1 MASIHEFIKEEISKL
16 KTENLYRRLRTVEN
30 QNGSLIVDKKK
41 IINFNSNDY
50 LGLSSNQTII
60 KNMVKEFNEISQ
72 CSSRLVGGNHLN
84 IEKLEQVLSKH
95 RKTES
100 SLVYT
105 TGYSAVQGVIS
116 TLSDRDTTIFSDE
129 LNHASII
136 DGCRLG
142 NAKIK
147 IFRHNDTE
155 HLLELLGSVSGKKIL
170 VTEGVFSIKGD
181 MSNLNSICNF
191 AKEFGVFTIVDD
203 AHGDFVFGKNGSGTP
218 SELKVNNL
226 VDIHISSLSKA
237 LGCFGGYVACN
248 EMVRDY
254 LINRSRQFIFT
265 SALPTHLCN
274 SALYAISI
282 AKKGILQR
290 RLFNN
295 IRFLQNGLRKIGY
308 DIGNSCSQIIPI
320 HIGSENLAVKFADKL
335 LQKGIFVHPMRFP
348 TVKMGCAVLRLSLSA
363 SHTKEQLIYTLK
375 ELKNIGKKHKVIF
388 SHK

>member
-16 KTENLYRRLRTVEN
+16 KTENLYRRLRIVEN

-50 LGLSSNQTII
+50 LGLSSNQAII
-60 KNMVKEFNEISQ
+60 KNMVKEFDEISQ

-155 HLLELLGSVSGKKIL
+155 HLLELLGGVSGKKIL
-170 VTEGVFSIKGD
+170 VTEGVFSIEGD

-295 IRFLQNGLRKIGY
+295 VRFLQNGLRKIGY

-375 ELKNIGKKHKVIF
+375 ELKNIGKKHKVI
-388 SHK
+388 

>member
-1 MASIHEFIKEEISKL
+1 MASIHEFVKEEISKL
-16 KTENLYRRLRTVEN
+16 KTENLYRRLRIVEN

-50 LGLSSNQTII
+50 LGLSSNQAII
-60 KNMVKEFNEISQ
+60 KNMVKEFDEISQ

-155 HLLELLGSVSGKKIL
+155 HLLDLLGGVSGKKIL
-170 VTEGVFSIKGD
+170 VTEGVFSVEGD

-295 IRFLQNGLRKIGY
+295 VKFLQNGLRKIGY

-320 HIGSENLAVKFADKL
+320 HIGSENLAMKFADKL

-375 ELKNIGKKHKVIF
+375 ELKNIGKKHKVI
-388 SHK
+388 

>member
-16 KTENLYRRLRTVEN
+16 KTENLYRRLRIVEN

-60 KNMVKEFNEISQ
+60 KNTVKEFDEISQ

-84 IEKLEQVLSKH
+84 IEKLEQVLSQH

-116 TLSDRDTTIFSDE
+116 TISDRDTTIFSDE

-147 IFRHNDTE
+147 IFRHNDTD
-155 HLLELLGSVSGKKIL
+155 HLLDLLGGVSGKKIL
-170 VTEGVFSIKGD
+170 VTEGIFSIEGD
-181 MSNLNSICNF
+181 MSNLNSICKF
-191 AKEFGVFTIVDD
+191 AKEFGIFTIVDD

-248 EMVRDY
+248 EVVRDY
-254 LINRSRQFIFT
+254 LINTSRQFIFT

-282 AKKGILQR
+282 AKKGILQQ

-295 IRFLQNGLRKIGY
+295 VKFLQNGLRKIGY

-375 ELKNIGKKHKVIF
+375 ELKYIGKKHKVV
-388 SHK
+388 

>member
-1 MASIHEFIKEEISKL
+1 LASIHEFIKEEISKL
-16 KTENLYRRLRTVEN
+16 KTENLYRRLRIVEN

-50 LGLSSNQTII
+50 LGLSSNQAII
-60 KNMVKEFNEISQ
+60 KNMIKEFDEISQ

-116 TLSDRDTTIFSDE
+116 TVSDRDTTIFSDE

-155 HLLELLGSVSGKKIL
+155 HLLELLGGVSGKKIL
-170 VTEGVFSIKGD
+170 VTEGIFSIEGD

-218 SELKVNNL
+218 SELKVNDL

-282 AKKGILQR
+282 AKRGILQR

-295 IRFLQNGLRKIGY
+295 VRFLQNGLRKIGY

-363 SHTKEQLIYTLK
+363 SHTKEQLVYTLK
-375 ELKNIGKKHKVIF
+375 ELKNIGKKHKVI
-388 SHK
+388 

>member
-1 MASIHEFIKEEISKL
+1 LASIHEFIKEEISKL

-60 KNMVKEFNEISQ
+60 KNMIKEFDEISQ

-116 TLSDRDTTIFSDE
+116 TISDRDTTIFSDE

-136 DGCRLG
+136 DGCCLG

-155 HLLELLGSVSGKKIL
+155 HLLELLGSVSGKKIV
-170 VTEGVFSIKGD
+170 VTEGVFSIEGD
-181 MSNLNSICNF
+181 MSNLNSICNC
-191 AKEFGVFTIVDD
+191 AKEFGAFTIVDD

-308 DIGNSCSQIIPI
+308 DIGNSSSQIIPI

-375 ELKNIGKKHKVIF
+375 ELKNIGNKHKVI
-388 SHK
+388 

>member
-16 KTENLYRRLRTVEN
+16 KTENLYRRLRIVEN

-50 LGLSSNQTII
+50 LGLSSNQAII
-60 KNMVKEFNEISQ
+60 KNMVKEFDEISQ

-155 HLLELLGSVSGKKIL
+155 HLLELLGGVSGKKIL
-170 VTEGVFSIKGD
+170 VTEGVFSIEGD
-181 MSNLNSICNF
+181 MSNLNSICKF

-248 EMVRDY
+248 EIVRDY

-295 IRFLQNGLRKIGY
+295 VRFLQNGLRKIGY

-363 SHTKEQLIYTLK
+363 SHTKEQLVYTLK
-375 ELKNIGKKHKVIF
+375 ELKSIGKKHKVI
-388 SHK
+388 

>member
-16 KTENLYRRLRTVEN
+16 KTENLYRRLRIVEN

-50 LGLSSNQTII
+50 LGLSSNQAII
-60 KNMVKEFNEISQ
+60 KNTVKEFDEISQ

-155 HLLELLGSVSGKKIL
+155 HLLELLGGVSGKKIL
-170 VTEGVFSIKGD
+170 VTEGIFSIEGD

-295 IRFLQNGLRKIGY
+295 VKFLQSGLRKIGY

-375 ELKNIGKKHKVIF
+375 ELKNIGKKHKVV
-388 SHK
+388 

>member
-1 MASIHEFIKEEISKL
+1 LASIHEFIKEEISKL
-16 KTENLYRRLRTVEN
+16 KTENLYRRLRIVEN

-50 LGLSSNQTII
+50 LGLSSNQAII
-60 KNMVKEFNEISQ
+60 KNTVKEFDEISQ

-155 HLLELLGSVSGKKIL
+155 HLLELLGGVSGKKIL
-170 VTEGVFSIKGD
+170 VTEGIFSIEGD

-218 SELKVNNL
+218 SELKVSNL

-282 AKKGILQR
+282 AKNGILQR

-295 IRFLQNGLRKIGY
+295 VRFLQNGLRKIGY

-375 ELKNIGKKHKVIF
+375 ELKNIGKKHKVI
-388 SHK
+388 

>member
-16 KTENLYRRLRTVEN
+16 KTENVYRRLRIVEN

-50 LGLSSNQTII
+50 LGLASNQAII
-60 KNMVKEFNEISQ
+60 KNTVKEFDEISQ

-155 HLLELLGSVSGKKIL
+155 HLLELLGGVSGKKIL
-170 VTEGVFSIKGD
+170 VTEGIFSIEGD

-295 IRFLQNGLRKIGY
+295 VKFLQNGLRKIGY

-375 ELKNIGKKHKVIF
+375 ELKNIGKKHKVV
-388 SHK
+388 

>member
-16 KTENLYRRLRTVEN
+16 KTENLYRRLRIVEN

-50 LGLSSNQTII
+50 LGLSSNQAII
-60 KNMVKEFNEISQ
+60 KNTVNEFDEISQ

-129 LNHASII
+129 LNHASIV

-155 HLLELLGSVSGKKIL
+155 HLLELLGGASGKKIL
-170 VTEGVFSIKGD
+170 VTEGIFSIEGD
-181 MSNLNSICNF
+181 MSNLNSICKF

-295 IRFLQNGLRKIGY
+295 VKFLQNGLRKIGY

-320 HIGSENLAVKFADKL
+320 HIGSENLTVKIADKL

-348 TVKMGCAVLRLSLSA
+348 TVKIGCAVLRLSLSA

-375 ELKNIGKKHKVIF
+375 ELKNIGKKHKVV
-388 SHK
+388 

>member
-1 MASIHEFIKEEISKL
+1 LASIHEFIKEEISKL
-16 KTENLYRRLRTVEN
+16 KTENLYRKLRIVEN
-30 QNGSLIVDKKK
+30 HNGSLIVDKNK

-50 LGLSSNQTII
+50 LGLSSNQAII
-60 KNMVKEFNEISQ
+60 KNTVNEFDEISQ

-155 HLLELLGSVSGKKIL
+155 HLLELLGGVSGKKIL
-170 VTEGVFSIKGD
+170 VTEGIFSIEGD
-181 MSNLNSICNF
+181 MSNLNSICKF
-191 AKEFGVFTIVDD
+191 AKEFGVFTIIDD

-248 EMVRDY
+248 EVVRDY
-254 LINRSRQFIFT
+254 LINRSREFIFT

-282 AKKGILQR
+282 AKKGTLQR

-295 IRFLQNGLRKIGY
+295 VKFLQNGLRKIGY

-320 HIGSENLAVKFADKL
+320 HIGSEILAVKFADKL

-375 ELKNIGKKHKVIF
+375 ELKNIGKKHKVV
-388 SHK
+388 

>member
-1 MASIHEFIKEEISKL
+1 LASIHEFIKEEISKL
-16 KTENLYRRLRTVEN
+16 KTENLYRRLRIVEN

-50 LGLSSNQTII
+50 LGLSSNQAII
-60 KNMVKEFNEISQ
+60 KNMKKEFDEISQ

-116 TLSDRDTTIFSDE
+116 TISDRDTTIFSDE

-155 HLLELLGSVSGKKIL
+155 HLLELLGGVLGKKIL
-170 VTEGVFSIKGD
+170 VTEGVFSIGGD
-181 MSNLNSICNF
+181 MSNLNSICNL
-191 AKEFGVFTIVDD
+191 AKEFGAFTIVDD

-282 AKKGILQR
+282 AKKGNLQR

-308 DIGNSCSQIIPI
+308 DIGNSCSQIIPL

-375 ELKNIGKKHKVIF
+375 ELKNIGKKHKVI
-388 SHK
+388 

>member
-60 KNMVKEFNEISQ
+60 KNMIKEFDEISQ

-170 VTEGVFSIKGD
+170 VTEGVFSIEGD

-191 AKEFGVFTIVDD
+191 AKEFGAFTIVDD

-308 DIGNSCSQIIPI
+308 NIGNSCSQIIPI

-375 ELKNIGKKHKVIF
+375 ELKNIGKKHKVI
-388 SHK
+388 

>member
-16 KTENLYRRLRTVEN
+16 KTENLYRRLRIVEN

-50 LGLSSNQTII
+50 LGLSSNQAII
-60 KNMVKEFNEISQ
+60 KNMVKEFDEISQ

-95 RKTES
+95 RETES

-155 HLLELLGSVSGKKIL
+155 HLLELLGGVSGKKIL
-170 VTEGVFSIKGD
+170 VTEGVFSIEGD

-295 IRFLQNGLRKIGY
+295 VRFLQNGLRKIGY

-363 SHTKEQLIYTLK
+363 SHTKEQLVYTLK
-375 ELKNIGKKHKVIF
+375 ELKSIGKKHKVI
-388 SHK
+388 

>member
-16 KTENLYRRLRTVEN
+16 KTENLYRRLRIVEN

-50 LGLSSNQTII
+50 LGLSSNQAII
-60 KNMVKEFNEISQ
+60 KNMVKEFDEISQ

-155 HLLELLGSVSGKKIL
+155 HLLELLGGVSGKKIL
-170 VTEGVFSIKGD
+170 VTEGVFSIEGD

-248 EMVRDY
+248 EIVRDY

-295 IRFLQNGLRKIGY
+295 VRFLQNGLRKIGY

-363 SHTKEQLIYTLK
+363 SHTKEQLVYTLK
-375 ELKNIGKKHKVIF
+375 ELKSIGKKHKVI
-388 SHK
+388 

>member
-16 KTENLYRRLRTVEN
+16 KTENVYRRLRIVEN

-50 LGLSSNQTII
+50 LGLSSNQAII
-60 KNMVKEFNEISQ
+60 KNTVKEFDEISQ

-155 HLLELLGSVSGKKIL
+155 HLLELLGGVSGKKIL
-170 VTEGVFSIKGD
+170 VTEGIFSIEGD

-295 IRFLQNGLRKIGY
+295 VKFLQNGLRKIGY

-375 ELKNIGKKHKVIF
+375 ELKNIGKKHKVV
-388 SHK
+388 

>member
-16 KTENLYRRLRTVEN
+16 KTENLYRRLRIVEN

-50 LGLSSNQTII
+50 LGLSSNQAII
-60 KNMVKEFNEISQ
+60 KNMVKEFDEISQ

-155 HLLELLGSVSGKKIL
+155 HLLELLGGVSGKKIL
-170 VTEGVFSIKGD
+170 VTEGVFSIEGD

-295 IRFLQNGLRKIGY
+295 VRFLQNGLRKIGY

-320 HIGSENLAVKFADKL
+320 HIGSENLAMKFADKL

-363 SHTKEQLIYTLK
+363 SHTKEQLVYTLK
-375 ELKNIGKKHKVIF
+375 ELKSIGKKHKVI
-388 SHK
+388 

>member
-16 KTENLYRRLRTVEN
+16 KTENLYRRLRIVEN

-50 LGLSSNQTII
+50 LGLSSNQAII
-60 KNMVKEFNEISQ
+60 KNMIKEFDEISQ

-116 TLSDRDTTIFSDE
+116 TLSDRNTTIFSDE

-155 HLLELLGSVSGKKIL
+155 HLLDLLGGVSGKKIL
-170 VTEGVFSIKGD
+170 VTEGVFSVEGD

-295 IRFLQNGLRKIGY
+295 VKFLQNGLRKIGY

-320 HIGSENLAVKFADKL
+320 HIGSENLAMKFADKL

-375 ELKNIGKKHKVIF
+375 ELKNIGKKHKVI
-388 SHK
+388 

>member
-1 MASIHEFIKEEISKL
+1 MASIHEFIKQEISKL
-16 KTENLYRRLRTVEN
+16 KTENLYRRLRIVEN

-50 LGLSSNQTII
+50 LGLSSNQAII
-60 KNMVKEFNEISQ
+60 KNTVKEFHEISQ
-72 CSSRLVGGNHLN
+72 CSSRLVGGNHIN

-155 HLLELLGSVSGKKIL
+155 HLLELLGGVSGKKIL
-170 VTEGVFSIKGD
+170 VTEGIFSIEGD

-295 IRFLQNGLRKIGY
+295 VKFLQNGLRKIGY
-308 DIGNSCSQIIPI
+308 DLGNSCSQIIPI

-375 ELKNIGKKHKVIF
+375 ELKNIGKKHKVI
-388 SHK
+388 

>member
-16 KTENLYRRLRTVEN
+16 KTENLYRRLRIVEN

-50 LGLSSNQTII
+50 LGLSSNQAII
-60 KNMVKEFNEISQ
+60 KNMVKEFDEISQ

-155 HLLELLGSVSGKKIL
+155 HLLDLLGGVSGKKIL
-170 VTEGVFSIKGD
+170 VTEGVFSIEGD

-295 IRFLQNGLRKIGY
+295 VRFLQNGLRKIGY

-375 ELKNIGKKHKVIF
+375 ELKNIGKKHKVI
-388 SHK
+388 

>member
-1 MASIHEFIKEEISKL
+1 LASIHEFIKEEISKL
-16 KTENLYRRLRTVEN
+16 KTENLYRRLRIVEN

-50 LGLSSNQTII
+50 LGLSSNQAII
-60 KNMVKEFNEISQ
+60 KNMVKEFDEISQ

-155 HLLELLGSVSGKKIL
+155 HLLELLGGVLGKKIL
-170 VTEGVFSIKGD
+170 VTEGVFSIGGD
-181 MSNLNSICNF
+181 MSNLNSICNL
-191 AKEFGVFTIVDD
+191 AKEFGAFTIVDD

-295 IRFLQNGLRKIGY
+295 VRFFQNGLRKIGY

-375 ELKNIGKKHKVIF
+375 ELKNIGKKHKVI
-388 SHK
+388 

>member
-16 KTENLYRRLRTVEN
+16 KTENLYRRLRIVEN

-60 KNMVKEFNEISQ
+60 KNTVKEFDEISQ
-72 CSSRLVGGNHLN
+72 CSARLVGGNHLN
-84 IEKLEQVLSKH
+84 IEKLEQVLSQH

-155 HLLELLGSVSGKKIL
+155 HLLELLGGVSGKKIL
-170 VTEGVFSIKGD
+170 VTEGIFSIDGD

-191 AKEFGVFTIVDD
+191 AKEFDVFTIVDD

-248 EMVRDY
+248 EVVRDY

-295 IRFLQNGLRKIGY
+295 VKFLQNGLRKIGY

-375 ELKNIGKKHKVIF
+375 ELKYIGKKHKVV
-388 SHK
+388 

>member
-1 MASIHEFIKEEISKL
+1 LASIHEFIKEEISKL
-16 KTENLYRRLRTVEN
+16 KTENLYRRLRIVEN

-60 KNMVKEFNEISQ
+60 KNTVKEFDEISQ

-84 IEKLEQVLSKH
+84 IEKLEQVLSQH

-147 IFRHNDTE
+147 IFRHNDTD
-155 HLLELLGSVSGKKIL
+155 HLLDLLGGVSGKKIL
-170 VTEGVFSIKGD
+170 VTEGIFSIEGD
-181 MSNLNSICNF
+181 MSNLNSICKF
-191 AKEFGVFTIVDD
+191 AKEFGIFTIVDD

-248 EMVRDY
+248 EVVRDY
-254 LINRSRQFIFT
+254 LINTSRQFIFT

-282 AKKGILQR
+282 AKKGILQQ

-295 IRFLQNGLRKIGY
+295 VKFLQNGLRKIGY

-375 ELKNIGKKHKVIF
+375 ELKYIGKKHKVV
-388 SHK
+388 

>member
-1 MASIHEFIKEEISKL
+1 MASIHEFVKEEISKL
-16 KTENLYRRLRTVEN
+16 KTENLYRRLRIVEN

-60 KNMVKEFNEISQ
+60 KNMVKEFDEISQ

-155 HLLELLGSVSGKKIL
+155 HLLELLGGVLGKKIL
-170 VTEGVFSIKGD
+170 VTEGVFSIEGD

-295 IRFLQNGLRKIGY
+295 VKFLQNGLRKIGY

-320 HIGSENLAVKFADKL
+320 HIGSENLAMKFADKL

-375 ELKNIGKKHKVIF
+375 ELKNIGKKHKVI
-388 SHK
+388 

>member
-1 MASIHEFIKEEISKL
+1 LASIHEFIKEEISKL
-16 KTENLYRRLRTVEN
+16 KTENLYRRLRIVEN

-50 LGLSSNQTII
+50 LGLSSNQAII
-60 KNMVKEFNEISQ
+60 KNTVKEFDEISQ

-147 IFRHNDTE
+147 IFRHNDTD
-155 HLLELLGSVSGKKIL
+155 HLLELLGGVSGKKIL
-170 VTEGVFSIKGD
+170 VTEGIFSIEGD

-295 IRFLQNGLRKIGY
+295 VKFLQNGLRKIGY

-375 ELKNIGKKHKVIF
+375 ELKNIGKKHKVV
-388 SHK
+388 

>member
-16 KTENLYRRLRTVEN
+16 KTENLYRRLRIVEN

-50 LGLSSNQTII
+50 LGLSSNQAII
-60 KNMVKEFNEISQ
+60 KNMVKEFDEISQ
-72 CSSRLVGGNHLN
+72 CSSRLVGGNHLH

-116 TLSDRDTTIFSDE
+116 TVSDRDTTIFSDE

-155 HLLELLGSVSGKKIL
+155 HLLELLGGVSGKKIL
-170 VTEGVFSIKGD
+170 VTEGVFSIEGD

-295 IRFLQNGLRKIGY
+295 VRFLQNGLRKIGY

-363 SHTKEQLIYTLK
+363 SHTKEQLVYTLK
-375 ELKNIGKKHKVIF
+375 ELKNIGKKHKVI
-388 SHK
+388 

>member
-16 KTENLYRRLRTVEN
+16 KTENLYRRLRIVEN

-50 LGLSSNQTII
+50 LGLSSNQAII
-60 KNMVKEFNEISQ
+60 KNMVKEFDEISQ
-72 CSSRLVGGNHLN
+72 CSSRLVGGNHIN

-105 TGYSAVQGVIS
+105 TGYSAVQGVMS

-155 HLLELLGSVSGKKIL
+155 HLLELLGGVSGKKIL
-170 VTEGVFSIKGD
+170 VTEGVFSIEGD

-191 AKEFGVFTIVDD
+191 AKEFDVFTIVDD

-218 SELKVNNL
+218 SELNVNNL

-295 IRFLQNGLRKIGY
+295 VRFLQNGLRKIGY

-363 SHTKEQLIYTLK
+363 SHTKEQLVYTLK
-375 ELKNIGKKHKVIF
+375 ELKNIGKKHKVI
-388 SHK
+388 

>member
-50 LGLSSNQTII
+50 LGLSSNQAII
-60 KNMVKEFNEISQ
+60 KNMIKEFDEISQ

-170 VTEGVFSIKGD
+170 VTEGVFSIEGD
-181 MSNLNSICNF
+181 MSNLNSICNC
-191 AKEFGVFTIVDD
+191 AKEFGAFTIVDD

-295 IRFLQNGLRKIGY
+295 IRFLQNGLRTIGY
-308 DIGNSCSQIIPI
+308 DIGNSSSQIIPI

-375 ELKNIGKKHKVIF
+375 ELKNIGKNHKVI
-388 SHK
+388 

>member
-1 MASIHEFIKEEISKL
+1 LASIHEFIKEEISKL
-16 KTENLYRRLRTVEN
+16 KTENLYRRLRIVEN

-50 LGLSSNQTII
+50 LGLSSNQAII
-60 KNMVKEFNEISQ
+60 KNMVKEFDEISQ

-155 HLLELLGSVSGKKIL
+155 HLLELLGGVSGKKIL
-170 VTEGVFSIKGD
+170 VTEGVFSIEGD

-363 SHTKEQLIYTLK
+363 SHTKEQLVYTLK
-375 ELKNIGKKHKVIF
+375 ELKSIGKKHKVI
-388 SHK
+388 

>member
-1 MASIHEFIKEEISKL
+1 MASIHEFVKEEISKL
-16 KTENLYRRLRTVEN
+16 KTENLYRRLRIVEN

-60 KNMVKEFNEISQ
+60 RNMIKEFDEISQ

-116 TLSDRDTTIFSDE
+116 TLSDRNTTIFSDE

-155 HLLELLGSVSGKKIL
+155 HLLDLLGGVSGKKIL
-170 VTEGVFSIKGD
+170 VTEGVFSVEGD

-295 IRFLQNGLRKIGY
+295 VKFLQNGLRKIGY

-375 ELKNIGKKHKVIF
+375 ELKNIGKKHKVI
-388 SHK
+388 